1 MTNGKESLWVCDQ
14 PHDKYMK
21 ILGFKAH
28 LPYVCVYVRSLTF
41 PNIGCVT
48 LKFHPKPKPVSKT
61 KSTKQ
66 KNNQRL
72 AFGAFEEALIRFNVS
87 EGICIYSITSA
98 TADSKSDD
106 IVLIDFVLLFVL
118 PPRILFK
125 RRTEKGDITIEE
137 SHPP

>member
-28 LPYVCVYVRSLTF
+28 LPYVCVYVRSPTF
-41 PNIGCVT
+41 PNIGCVM

-118 PPRILFK
+118 PPGSCSR
-125 RRTEKGDITIEE
+125 EE
-137 SHPP
+137 LKKAISQSRKVTPP